1 MAVNNRYFPHDSNA
15 KDDPKCVLLIDD
27 MGMEGYGIYWMLIE
41 VLREQPDYSYPIANA
56 MALARRYNTST
67 ESVKQVIYKYD
78 LFVVEEDRIFFSESL
93 NRRMAEVEARALR
106 RSEVAKMGAA
116 TRWQRSKDD
125 AEAMPKQC
133 LSITEAMPTDSISNA
148 NQCQYKSKSKY
159 KLKDKEN
166 THIVCT
172 KESATSVRFTPP
184 SIEDVRMYV
193 REESLDIDAEEFMDY
208 GIANGWKLSNGNP
221 MKDWRATLRQWH
233 RRKNQQK
240 ENQQRKDYGQQHT
253 NIADTLHPQ
262 MCDYGEST
270 I

>member
-106 RSEVAKMGAA
+106 R
-116 TRWQRSKDD
+116 
-125 AEAMPKQC
+125 
-133 LSITEAMPTDSISNA
+133 TEASLKANQVRWHKNPNGMPTDSERTPNGEQSDSERTPNLS
-148 NQCQYKSKSKY
+148 QYKSKSKS
-159 KLKDKEN
+159 KTKNKEN

-172 KESATSVRFTPP
+172 KESATKVRFTPP
-184 SIEDVRMYV
+184 SIEEVRAYV
-193 REESLDIDAEEFMDY
+193 CEGGLNIDPEEFMDY
-208 GIANGWKLSNGNP
+208 GTANGWKLSNGNP

-240 ENQQRKDYGQQHT
+240 ENQQRKDDGKHSISST
-253 NIADTLHPQ
+253 IHPQ

>member
-106 RSEVAKMGAA
+106 R
-116 TRWQRSKDD
+116 
-125 AEAMPKQC
+125 
-133 LSITEAMPTDSISNA
+133 TEASLKANQVRWHKNTNGMPTDSERTPNGEQSDSERTPNLS
-148 NQCQYKSKSKY
+148 QYKSKSKS
-159 KLKDKEN
+159 KSKDKDKEN
-166 THIVCT
+166 THINVCT
-172 KESATSVRFTPP
+172 KESATRFTPP

-240 ENQQRKDYGQQHT
+240 ENQQRKADHGQQHT

>member
-67 ESVKQVIYKYD
+67 ESVKQVIYEYE

-93 NRRMAEVEARALR
+93 NRRMAEAE
-106 RSEVAKMGAA
+106 M
-116 TRWQRSKDD
+116 RSKIF
-125 AEAMPKQC
+125 AEAGKRGAEIRWGKPSDSHPIAT
-133 LSITEAMPTDSISNA
+133 LSQGDSHPIA
-148 NQCQYKSKSKY
+148 NKSKSKT
-159 KLKDKEN
+159 KSKELERKPPMG
-166 THIVCT
+166 V
-172 KESATSVRFTPP
+172 KERSAPMRFTPP
-184 SIEDVRMYV
+184 SIEEVRAYV
-193 REESLDIDAEEFMDY
+193 CEEGLNIDPEEFMDY
-208 GIANGWKLSNGNP
+208 GTANGWKLSNGNP

-240 ENQQRKDYGQQHT
+240 ENQQRKDDGKHS
-253 NIADTLHPQ
+253 ISSTLHPQ

-270 I
+270 F

>member
-67 ESVKQVIYKYD
+67 ESVRQVIYKYD

-106 RSEVAKMGAA
+106 R
-116 TRWQRSKDD
+116 
-125 AEAMPKQC
+125 
-133 LSITEAMPTDSISNA
+133 TEASLKANQVRWHKNTNGMPTDSERTPNGEQSDSERTPNLS
-148 NQCQYKSKSKY
+148 QYKSKSKS
-159 KLKDKEN
+159 KSKDKEN
-166 THIVCT
+166 THTVCT

-184 SIEDVRMYV
+184 SIEDVKRFCIDNGLSVNAEKFYYYYSAKSW
-193 REESLDIDAEEFMDY
+193 REDGVVIRWQD
-208 GIANGWKLSNGNP
+208 KL
-221 MKDWRATLRQWH
+221 KLWEIQDKEKLT
-233 RRKNQQK
+233 K
-240 ENQQRKDYGQQHT
+240 ENQQR
-253 NIADTLHPQ
+253 NDTRHNKASVLHPTFD
-262 MCDYGEST
+262 DYDEST

>member
-67 ESVKQVIYKYD
+67 ESVRQVIYKYD

-106 RSEVAKMGAA
+106 R
-116 TRWQRSKDD
+116 
-125 AEAMPKQC
+125 
-133 LSITEAMPTDSISNA
+133 TEASLKANQVRWHKNANGMPTDSERTPNGEQSDSERTPNLS
-148 NQCQYKSKSKY
+148 QYKSKSKY

-184 SIEDVRMYV
+184 SIEEVRMYV
-193 REESLDIDAEEFMDY
+193 REASLDIDAEEFIDY

-221 MKDWRATLRQWH
+221 MKDWRATLRQWN

-240 ENQQRKDYGQQHT
+240 ENQQR
-253 NIADTLHPQ
+253 NDTRNSKASILHPELD
-262 MCDYGEST
+262 DYGEST

>member
-1 MAVNNRYFPHDSNA
+1 MANKKPSAFMYYYDWAEEMLKLPNELRL
-15 KDDPKCVLLIDD
+15 KIDD
-27 MGMEGYGIYWMLIE
+27 AMKRFVLYGEEPTDPMVIYSMFSLMRKQAEEDIKKYEQLCKDRQRAINTRWE
-41 VLREQPDYSYPIANA
+41 REREIYTSIQP
-56 MALARRYNTST
+56 NTSEYT
-67 ESVKQVIYKYD
+67 
-78 LFVVEEDRIFFSESL
+78 
-93 NRRMAEVEARALR
+93 
-106 RSEVAKMGAA
+106 
-116 TRWQRSKDD
+116 
-125 AEAMPKQC
+125 
-133 LSITEAMPTDSISNA
+133 SIQPNTSDTNKRKG
-148 NQCQYKSKSKY
+148 NKSK
-159 KLKDKEN
+159 LNETIKEN

-184 SIEDVRMYV
+184 SIEEVRMYV
-193 REESLDIDAEEFMDY
+193 SVEGLDIDAEEFMDY

-240 ENQQRKDYGQQHT
+240 ENQQRKGNGQQHT

>member
-106 RSEVAKMGAA
+106 RSEAGKLGNAI
-116 TRWQRSKDD
+116 RWGKS
-125 AEAMPKQC
+125 QC
-133 LSITEAMPTDSISNA
+133 DSNA
-148 NQCQYKSKSKY
+148 IANQSQCDSNAIAYKSKSKS

-184 SIEDVRMYV
+184 SIEEVRVYV

>member
-41 VLREQPDYSYPIANA
+41 VLREQPDYSYPIVNA

-93 NRRMAEVEARALR
+93 NRRMAEAE
-106 RSEVAKMGAA
+106 M
-116 TRWQRSKDD
+116 RSKIF
-125 AEAMPKQC
+125 AEAGKRGAEIRWGKPSDSHPIAT
-133 LSITEAMPTDSISNA
+133 LSQGDSHPIA
-148 NQCQYKSKSKY
+148 NKSKSKY
-159 KLKDKEN
+159 KSKTKVKEN

-193 REESLDIDAEEFMDY
+193 RDEGLDIDAEEFMDY

-240 ENQQRKDYGQQHT
+240 ENQQRKDYGQKHP